1 MDMAPT
7 KTIRVLLAD
16 AHAPARAGVRRALAH
31 PGFEIAAEA
40 LDGESAVELA
50 ERLRPDVCL
59 VEVRLP
65 GGGVRAARALTAKL
79 AETAVVMLT
88 DSDSEEDFFDAMR
101 AGAAGYLL
109 KGTDP
114 DRLPHALRGVVAGE
128 TAIPRKLLP
137 RLLEQ
142 FRGQAGRRASLSGSR
157 GPLLT
162 AREWEVLELVRDGLS
177 TREIGARMFISE
189 VTVRRHVSAAVRKL
203 QVPDRAAAV
212 RLLEAA

>member
-1 MDMAPT
+1 MDTAPT
-7 KTIRVLLAD
+7 KTIRVVIAD
-16 AHAPARAGVRRALAH
+16 AHEPARAGVRRALAR

-40 LDGESAVELA
+40 MDAHGCIESA

-65 GGGVRAARALTAKL
+65 GGGVRAARALATKL
-79 AETAVVMLT
+79 PETAVVMFT
-88 DSDSEEDFFDAMR
+88 ASDSEEDFFDAMR

-114 DRLPHALRGVVAGE
+114 ERLPHALRGVVAGE

-142 FRGQAGRRASLSGSR
+142 FRGQSGRRASVHGSR

-177 TREIGARMFISE
+177 TREIGARMFISD
-189 VTVRRHVSAAVRKL
+189 VTVRRHVSSAVRKL

-212 RLLEAA
+212 RLLEAV